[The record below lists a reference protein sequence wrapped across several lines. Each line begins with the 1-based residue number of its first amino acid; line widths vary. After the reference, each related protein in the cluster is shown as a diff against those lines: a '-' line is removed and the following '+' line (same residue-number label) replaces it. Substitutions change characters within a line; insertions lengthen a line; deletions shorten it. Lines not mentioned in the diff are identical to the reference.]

1 MMMRIPGLHK
11 TCLCTLLL
19 LGGALLILPYVRIV
33 TSHTIAYTGGTYA
46 RAYTS
51 CMPEQSGPSARPTIP
66 PLEELERQTEEAFSG
81 RQSAAGSQ
89 AGPSVPNPRRQAQLA
104 AETIQTLRENVS
116 MLSEVSER
124 AGSVASSSH
133 RRSHQAM
140 QLLERER
147 QMREL
152 ERQKFDAEI
161 SLLKAALKEQMDV
174 SQEAVSSMQQVKEEL
189 RASRE
194 ESRKW
199 QEELRHSR
207 FMSHE

>member
-1 MMMRIPGLHK
+1 
-11 TCLCTLLL
+11 
-19 LGGALLILPYVRIV
+19 
-33 TSHTIAYTGGTYA
+33 
-46 RAYTS
+46 
-51 CMPEQSGPSARPTIP
+51 MPEHTHTHRVSEQPGPSGRPTIP
-66 PLEELERQTEEAFSG
+66 PLEELERQTEEALAG
-81 RQSAAGSQ
+81 CQSATGEQ
-89 AGPSVPNPRRQAQLA
+89 AGPSVPNPRRQAQLI

-140 QLLERER
+140 QLLEKER

-174 SQEAVSSMQQVKEEL
+174 SQEAIGSMQQVKEEL

-194 ESRKW
+194 ES
-199 QEELRHSR
+199 
-207 FMSHE
+207 